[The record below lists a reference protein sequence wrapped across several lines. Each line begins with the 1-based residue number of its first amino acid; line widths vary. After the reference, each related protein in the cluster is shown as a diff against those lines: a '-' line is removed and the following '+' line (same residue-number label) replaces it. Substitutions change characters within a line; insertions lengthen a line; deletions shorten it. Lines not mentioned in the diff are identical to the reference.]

1 MGSLSRTTNPP
12 CTPHAIHGLRARGV
26 GRYFRAHFSGG
37 SKAVEKRMAVVD
49 RIGWSSSPDELLH
62 ELVEGDDG
70 VVVAGQV
77 LNDASRYAW

>member
-1 MGSLSRTTNPP
+1 
-12 CTPHAIHGLRARGV
+12 
-26 GRYFRAHFSGG
+26 
-37 SKAVEKRMAVVD
+37 MAVVD